1 MIIPAVL
8 VAAASAGL
16 FFQTGR
22 QFPGAAHDHYIH
34 EPETLAARNGPGPG
48 ADGLERLAGQRARL
62 AFVGTS
68 EAEIRDLTARLRLL
82 GTVSYDETKMV
93 DVAAWFP
100 GRVEKLYV
108 NFIGDYVRKGEPLLK
123 LYSPELA
130 VAQDEYLSALKR
142 ARGRETPRENRLRVL
157 EGSRRRLELLGML
170 PRQLEEV
177 EERGYGE
184 DVIDVYA
191 PASGVVVERNAF
203 EGKYFNRGEK
213 LFHIADLSAVWL
225 LVEAYDRDFPFIYEG
240 QEAEFIT
247 KAYPGESFSGEVVFI
262 DPVVNPRTRTVRL
275 RMEADNTGGRLKP
288 GMDGTAE
295 LLYKS
300 ADKLSIPAAA
310 PLITGRRTVV
320 YVEKSPLAYS
330 LREVVLGPRY
340 GDYYPVISGLEE
352 GEKVVARG
360 NFKHD
365 PALQVR
371 GRPSIIP
378 GIMEDHE
385 RLIRELE
392 EEEIDDEIM
401 EEPHVH

>member
-8 VAAASAGL
+8 AAAGAAGL
-16 FFQTGR
+16 YLQTGR
-22 QFPGAAHDHYIH
+22 QSSDPTH
-34 EPETLAARNGPGPG
+34 EHVHEHETPEPRNGPEPY
-48 ADGLERLAGQRARL
+48 ADDLERIAGQRARL
-62 AFVGTS
+62 AFVETS
-68 EAEIRDLTARLRLL
+68 EAETRDLTARLRLL

-108 NFIGDYVRKGEPLLK
+108 NFTGDYVWKGEPLLK

-130 VAQDEYLSALKR
+130 VAQDEYLSALER
-142 ARGRETPRENRLRVL
+142 VRGRETPGDIRLRGL

-170 PRQLEEV
+170 PRQIEEL

-184 DVIDVYA
+184 DVIDFYA

-213 LFHIADLSAVWL
+213 LFHIADLSVVWL
-225 LVEAYDRDFPFIYEG
+225 LAEAYDRDFPFIYRG

-262 DPVVNPRTRTVRL
+262 DPVVDPRTRTVRL
-275 RMEADNTGGRLKP
+275 RMEADNTDGRLKP

-295 LLYKS
+295 LSYRS

-310 PLITGRRTVV
+310 PLFTGRRTVV
-320 YVEKSPLAYS
+320 YVEKSPLVYN

-340 GDYYPVISGLEE
+340 GDYYAVISGLEE

-360 NFKHD
+360 NFKLD

-371 GRPSIIP
+371 SRPSIIP
-378 GIMEDHE
+378 GILEDHE